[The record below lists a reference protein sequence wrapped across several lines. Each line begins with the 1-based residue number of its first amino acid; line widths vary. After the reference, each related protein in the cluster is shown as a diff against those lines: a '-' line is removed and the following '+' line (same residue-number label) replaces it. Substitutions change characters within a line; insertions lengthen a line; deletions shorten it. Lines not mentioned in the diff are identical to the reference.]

1 MSKAVK
7 NWLIVAAVLI
17 WVGILIFCWV
27 MSANHWDFSALN
39 TSEYE
44 TRVVDIPQAFENIS
58 ILSDTE
64 DIALLPSPDGK
75 CRVEFVERKGEEHTA
90 EVREGTLSIQSPK
103 TGKWTDHLVVF
114 STESPRITL
123 HLPGTEYAS
132 LYIQESTGDIDLPA
146 EFSFESVRI
155 QASTGDVKCAASAA
169 GPIQIDTDTGDI
181 FLRELTAGELRLSV
195 STGAVEIRSVACAG
209 DTEVTVST
217 GKATLSDVTCASL
230 RSKGSTGRITLENVV
245 ADGTISIER
254 STGDILFTLCDAAE
268 LLIETDTGSVT
279 GSLLSEK
286 VFIAHSDTGRVEVPE
301 TVTGGT
307 CKVTTDTGSIRL
319 TVEGAGK

>member
-7 NWLIVAAVLI
+7 NWLIAAAVLI

-39 TSEYE
+39 TPEYE
-44 TRVVDIPQAFENIS
+44 TRVVDVSQTFENIS

-75 CRVEFVERKGEEHTA
+75 CRVEFFERKDEEHTA
-90 EVREGTLSIQSPK
+90 EVKDGTLSIQPPK
-103 TGKWTDHLVVF
+103 AGKWTDAIVVF
-114 STESPRITL
+114 STEAPRITL
-123 HLPGTEYAS
+123 YLPGAEYAS
-132 LYIQESTGDIDLPA
+132 LYIQESTGDIRLPA
-146 EFSFESVRI
+146 DFSFERI
-155 QASTGDVKCAASAA
+155 RILASTGDVACAASASGA
-169 GPIQIDTDTGDI
+169 IQIDTDTGDI
-181 FLRELTAGELRLSV
+181 RLRDLTAGELKLSV
-195 STGAVEIRSVACAG
+195 STGAVEVRGLTCGG
-209 DTEVTVST
+209 DMSVTVST
-217 GKATLSDVTCASL
+217 GKTTLTDLTCANL

-245 ADGTISIER
+245 AQSQISIER
-254 STGDILFTLCDAAE
+254 STGDVQFTLCDASE
-268 LLIETDTGSVT
+268 LLLETDTGSIT

-301 TVTGGT
+301 TVTGGK

-319 TVEGAGK
+319 TVEGVGK